1 MNELE
6 NSEGYKEAAV
16 CIINKN
22 WLDFFINKYSFFKI
36 KEFLDKNYEN
46 VEQRNY
52 LEYKEG
58 INTICNIKDF
68 LLVKIKPV
76 KV

>member
-46 VEQRNY
+46 DEQRIT
-52 LEYKEG
+52 L
-58 INTICNIKDF
+58 NIKKELILF
-68 LLVKIKPV
+68 VILKIFFW
-76 KV
+76 